1 MNTTTDHPLLD
12 FASRY
17 ADPTQDY
24 LNAYMAIARLDMLLE
39 DLTKVRDLLEAEHPK
54 EQRWYPWFGAEI
66 ISYYA
71 VSFVT
76 CLEWHAK
83 SRLIDLLIFQ
93 PFSLK
98 IEDVKG
104 TISEKLIVQMVARQA
119 SVIQLVGASVKVAST
134 EKYFSIIDRVFKGLG
149 LPFSLTEWLFG
160 KASGATV
167 CWIRPGQ
174 LASLDRL
181 FDFRHRLVHEIG
193 AATMGHPNI
202 RDAWGPEQAA
212 EVGSLVASILYGIE
226 AAFTQHAPHL
236 FPNVL
241 TSERWPVSTVE
252 NLKKEL
258 DRLDQLANK
267 QVAACEW
274 NDGRT
279 SEVWAEARE
288 SFKSYMGA
296 EENFISNARML
307 HWRYF
312 DARTPLQLRLLEY
325 RIEFLTELLSHF
337 PSPEGDDSLSNE
349 GGAVTA

>member
-71 VSFVT
+71 VGFVT

-83 SRLIDLLIFQ
+83 SRLIDLLTFQ
-93 PFSLK
+93 PSSLK

-149 LPFSLTEWLFG
+149 LPFSSTEWLFG

-181 FDFRHRLVHEIG
+181 LTFGIAWFMRLALPQWDIQIYAMPGDQSKLRKSAVWSPPSFM
-193 AATMGHPNI
+193 ALKPPSPNMRRI
-202 RDAWGPEQAA
+202 CFQMSLLVSAGP
-212 EVGSLVASILYGIE
+212 S
-226 AAFTQHAPHL
+226 
-236 FPNVL
+236 
-241 TSERWPVSTVE
+241 
-252 NLKKEL
+252 
-258 DRLDQLANK
+258 QL
-267 QVAACEW
+267 W
-274 NDGRT
+274 RT
-279 SEVWAEARE
+279 SRR
-288 SFKSYMGA
+288 
-296 EENFISNARML
+296 N
-307 HWRYF
+307 
-312 DARTPLQLRLLEY
+312 
-325 RIEFLTELLSHF
+325 
-337 PSPEGDDSLSNE
+337 
-349 GGAVTA
+349 